1 MNLLP
6 LDELA
11 QEMPFWDLFVSL
23 REAELPLNVEQ
34 YHELKQSVRW
44 GHVLTW
50 EDLATV
56 GSLVWVKPSDSNWQQ
71 QEFDRILQAY
81 QQKPPAEQPSATSMS
96 SAESFPEPQANHS
109 ETKVKMPEFPMR
121 ASPQGEHKIA
131 SAVKSPKS
139 TQLATNSEW
148 KLSLEKL
155 PLSTDSVKNSWLV
168 WRQHQQLSEF
178 VDLDAGQTIQQS
190 TEGLLENLVWQQ
202 ATNQNGDLVVLVD
215 DGENMLTY
223 WPAMGKLFEAIH
235 RKRINPAQMYRFSG
249 CPRRYLYDWRQPNK
263 SILTTKVRGNLSSN
277 QTMLLVVSDGGA
289 AIGLPDE
296 DRVTETLE
304 FLQEWQDFVRPIIWL
319 NPVPSDRWAGTPA
332 AKIEQSL
339 GGRML
344 GLDQFSGAKMQRLI
358 GSRGWQRYF

>member
-155 PLSTDSVKNSWLV
+155 PLSTHILHNSALV
-168 WRQHQQLSEF
+168 NSNAF
-178 VDLDAGQTIQQS
+178 
-190 TEGLLENLVWQQ
+190 N
-202 ATNQNGDLVVLVD
+202 
-215 DGENMLTY
+215 
-223 WPAMGKLFEAIH
+223 
-235 RKRINPAQMYRFSG
+235 
-249 CPRRYLYDWRQPNK
+249 
-263 SILTTKVRGNLSSN
+263 SIIS
-277 QTMLLVVSDGGA
+277 
-289 AIGLPDE
+289 
-296 DRVTETLE
+296 
-304 FLQEWQDFVRPIIWL
+304 
-319 NPVPSDRWAGTPA
+319 
-332 AKIEQSL
+332 
-339 GGRML
+339 
-344 GLDQFSGAKMQRLI
+344 
-358 GSRGWQRYF
+358 